1 MTSFH
6 TMQLDQ
12 CEIFYREAGN
22 PEKPTM
28 LLFHGFPSA
37 SHMFRDLMPLLEHEF
52 HLIAPDYPGF
62 GQSSMPNHNDFAYT
76 FAHLAQVMTD
86 FIEHLGLSK
95 FYMYV
100 FDYGAPIGF
109 QIATA
114 HPEWIQGIV
123 SQNGNVYR
131 EGLGPKWVTRQD
143 FWDHP
148 TPEKRESYRSAFAP
162 ETIKGQ
168 YLTGTPA
175 NSVSPDGYTLD
186 IAYTRNPNY
195 ADNQLDL
202 IFDYQNNIKRYPLFQ
217 QYLRGN
223 QPKLLAI
230 WGRNDP
236 SFIFPGAAAF
246 MKDDDNAIVRSV
258 DSGHFAL
265 ESHAAEIARQI
276 LDVFGKADH

>member
-1 MTSFH
+1 MMTSFH
-6 TMQLDQ
+6 TLQLDKLN
-12 CEIFYREAGN
+12 IFYREAGN
-22 PEKPTM
+22 PAKPTM

-37 SHMFRDLMPLLEHEF
+37 SHMFRDLMPLLEHDF

-62 GQSSMPNHNDFAYT
+62 GQSSMPNHHDFTYT
-76 FAHLAQVMTD
+76 FENLSQVMTD
-86 FIEHLGLSK
+86 FIEKLGLTK

-109 QIATA
+109 QIAAA

-123 SQNGNVYR
+123 SQNGNVYQ
-131 EGLGPKWVTRQD
+131 EGLGKKWATRQD
-143 FWDHP
+143 FWDNP
-148 TPEKRESYRSAFAP
+148 TPEKRASYRTAFAS
-162 ETIKGQ
+162 ETIKSQ

-175 NSVSPDGYTLD
+175 NSVGPDGYTLD
-186 IAYTRNPNY
+186 IAYTKNLNY

-202 IFDYQNNIKRYPLFQ
+202 IFDYQNNIKRYPKFQ
-217 QYLRGN
+217 KYLREN

-236 SFIFPGAAAF
+236 SFIFPGAEAF
-246 MKDDDNAIVRSV
+246 VKDDRQAIIKSV

-265 ESHAAEIARQI
+265 ESHAAEIAQNI
-276 LDVFGKADH
+276 LKVLG

>member
-1 MTSFH
+1 MMTSFH
-6 TMQLDQ
+6 TVQVDDLN
-12 CEIFYREAGN
+12 IFYREAGN

-37 SHMFRDLMPLLEHEF
+37 SHMFRDLMPRLENDF

-62 GQSSMPNHNDFAYT
+62 GQSSMPNHKDFTYT
-76 FAHLAQVMTD
+76 FAHLAAVMTD
-86 FIEHLGLSK
+86 FIEKLGLNP

-109 QIATA
+109 QIAAA

-123 SQNGNVYR
+123 SQNGNVYQ
-131 EGLGPKWVTRQD
+131 EGLGQKWATRQD

-148 TPEKRESYRSAFAP
+148 TPEKRAGYRSAFAP

-186 IAYTRNPNY
+186 IAYTQNPNY

-202 IFDYQNNIKRYPLFQ
+202 IFDYQNNIKQYPKFQ
-217 QYLRGN
+217 QYLREN

-236 SFIFPGAAAF
+236 SFIFPGAEAF
-246 MKDDDNAIVRSV
+246 TKDDSQAIVKSV

-265 ESHAAEIARQI
+265 ESHAAEIAQSI
-276 LDVFGKADH
+276 LEVFG

>member
-6 TMQLDQ
+6 TVQVDDLN
-12 CEIFYREAGN
+12 IFYREAGN

-37 SHMFRDLMPLLEHEF
+37 SHMFRDLMPRLENDF

-62 GQSSMPNHNDFAYT
+62 GQSSMPNHKDFTYT
-76 FAHLAQVMTD
+76 FAHLAAVMTD
-86 FIEHLGLSK
+86 FIEKLGLNP

-109 QIATA
+109 QIAAA

-123 SQNGNVYR
+123 SQNGNVYQ
-131 EGLGPKWVTRQD
+131 EGLGQKWATRQD

-148 TPEKRESYRSAFAP
+148 TPEKRAGYRSAFAP

-186 IAYTRNPNY
+186 IAYTQNPNY

-202 IFDYQNNIKRYPLFQ
+202 IFDYQNNIKQYPKFQ
-217 QYLRGN
+217 QYLREN

-236 SFIFPGAAAF
+236 SFIFPGAEAF
-246 MKDDDNAIVRSV
+246 TKDDSQAIVKSV

-265 ESHAAEIARQI
+265 ESHAAEIAQSI
-276 LDVFGKADH
+276 LEVFG

>member
-1 MTSFH
+1 MMTTFH
-6 TMQLDQ
+6 TLELDKLR
-12 CEIFYREAGN
+12 IFYREAGN
-22 PEKPTM
+22 PDKPTM

-37 SHMFRDLMPLLEHEF
+37 SHMFRDLMPLLENDF

-62 GQSSMPNHNDFAYT
+62 GQSSMPNHQDFTYT
-76 FAHLAQVMTD
+76 FEHLSDIMTD
-86 FIEHLGLSK
+86 FIEKLGLTK

-123 SQNGNVYR
+123 SQNGNVYQ
-131 EGLGPKWVTRQD
+131 EGLGKKWATRQD
-143 FWDHP
+143 FWDNP
-148 TPEKRESYRSAFAP
+148 TPEKRASYRNAFAP

-186 IAYTRNPNY
+186 IAYSQNPNY

-202 IFDYQNNIKRYPLFQ
+202 IFDYQNNIKRYPMFQ
-217 QYLRGN
+217 QYLREN

-236 SFIFPGAAAF
+236 SFIFPGAEAF
-246 MKDDDNAIVRSV
+246 AKDDRQAVIKSV
-258 DSGHFAL
+258 ASGHFAL
-265 ESHAAEIARQI
+265 ESHAAEIAQNI
-276 LDVFGKADH
+276 LEVFG